1 MPVPTGDSDEPIL
14 WRTSSA
20 EAEGVDPAGIRGLID
35 ELDADPTQDP
45 HALVVVR
52 HGAVVASAQ
61 WEPYRLDR
69 PQLVYSLSKSFTTT
83 AAGFAVAEGLLDLD
97 TPAADYFPEYADSVA
112 PASRGILVRHL
123 ASMATGHLQDMI
135 VAFAMDPVHPVRAFL
150 ATPPEREPGSVFTYN
165 QLATYTLAA
174 IIQRG
179 SGQRLSDYLLPRLL
193 EPLGIAPVGWQQ
205 QPVDVELGF
214 SGLFTTPESVAKL
227 GQLYP
232 AGGVWNGERLLPE
245 SWVREATSKHVDNA
259 VPGDL
264 AAADSD
270 WQQGY
275 GFQFWMSRHGYRGD
289 GAFGQY
295 CLVLPEHD
303 AVVALT
309 SQTVDMQ
316 DLIDRVWKHLLPAF
330 GDAPLPP
337 QPGGGDA
344 LHGVRRSVG
353 FDAGSGPL
361 SPLDGSAA
369 GEYARATD
377 EESLE
382 AYEALEAVSLE
393 RDGDGWRVTLRERSG
408 GEEAGAERAAVDV
421 GGAEPMVP
429 GAESAEPGAESAE
442 PGAESADGW
451 SAAVAPR
458 RTATTPTGTV
468 GGPVGDG
475 EWLVTEGGESGTLD
489 VPVGVRGGILSPDG
503 TVRVDIAFIDTP
515 HRLTLTF
522 DPNARTVVPRWATQA
537 LGFEG
542 AYQLRAVRA
551 GEAFAVQR

>member
-1 MPVPTGDSDEPIL
+1 MPVPTADSAEPIL

-35 ELDADPTQDP
+35 ELDSDPGQDP

-52 HGAVVASAQ
+52 HGAVIASAQ

-97 TPAADYFPEYADSVA
+97 APAADYFPEYAGSVA

-135 VAFAMDPVHPVRAFL
+135 VAFAMDPLHPVRAFL
-150 ATPPEREPGSVFTYN
+150 ATPPEREQGSVFTYN

-179 SGQRLSDYLLPRLL
+179 SGQRLSDYLLPRLF

-214 SGLFTTPESVAKL
+214 SGLFATPDSVAKL
-227 GQLYP
+227 GQLYL
-232 AGGVWNGERLLPE
+232 AGGVWNGKRLLPE

-330 GDAPLPP
+330 RDEPLSPR
-337 QPGGGDA
+337 PGGGDA
-344 LHGVRRSVG
+344 LHGIRRSIG
-353 FDAGSGPL
+353 FDAGSGSL
-361 SPLDGSAA
+361 SALDDSAA
-369 GEYARATD
+369 GEYARAID
-377 EESLE
+377 AESLE
-382 AYEALEAVSLE
+382 AYEALEGVSLE
-393 RDGDGWRVTLRERSG
+393 RDGEGWRVTLRERSEG
-408 GEEAGAERAAVDV
+408 DDAEQVMGAGAGLASAD
-421 GGAEPMVP
+421 GAE
-429 GAESAEPGAESAE
+429 A
-442 PGAESADGW
+442 ADGW

-489 VPVGVRGGILSPDG
+489 VPVAVRGGILSADG
-503 TVRVDIAFIDTP
+503 AVRVDIAFIDTP

-522 DPNARTVVPRWATQA
+522 DRNARTVTPRWATQA

-542 AYQLRAVRA
+542 AYQLRAVRP

>member
-1 MPVPTGDSDEPIL
+1 MPVAAGDSAEPTL

-20 EAEGVDPAGIRGLID
+20 EAEGVDPAGIRDLID
-35 ELDADPTQDP
+35 ELDSDPAQDP
-45 HALVVVR
+45 HALIVLR
-52 HGAVVASAQ
+52 HGAVIASAQ

-83 AAGFAVAEGLLDLD
+83 AAGFAVADGLLDLD

-135 VAFAMDPVHPVRAFL
+135 VAFAMDPVHPVKAFL

-179 SGQRLSDYLLPRLL
+179 SGQRLSDYLLPRLF

-227 GQLYP
+227 GQLYL

-245 SWVREATSKHVDNA
+245 SWVREATSRHVDNA

-316 DLIDRVWKHLLPAF
+316 DLLDRVWRHLLPAF
-330 GDAPLPP
+330 HDEP
-337 QPGGGDA
+337 QPARPGGGDA
-344 LHGVRRSVG
+344 LHGVRRSIG
-353 FDAGSGPL
+353 FGEGSDPL
-361 SPLDGSAA
+361 SALDDSAA
-369 GEYARATD
+369 GEYARAAD
-377 EESLE
+377 AESVE
-382 AYEALEAVSLE
+382 AYEALEVVSLD
-393 RDGDGWRVTLRERSG
+393 RDADGWRVTLRERP
-408 GEEAGAERAAVDV
+408 EDDAGRAESVPPGALSPT
-421 GGAEPMVP
+421 GGAEP
-429 GAESAEPGAESAE
+429 
-442 PGAESADGW
+442 ADGW

-458 RTATTPTGTV
+458 RTAATPTGTV
-468 GGPVGDG
+468 GGPIGDG
-475 EWLVTEGGESGTLD
+475 RWVVTRGEDSGTLG
-489 VPVGVRGGILSPDG
+489 VPIGVRGGIRPSDG
-503 TVRVDIAFIDTP
+503 AVQVDVAFIDTP
-515 HRLTLTF
+515 HRLTLLF
-522 DPNARTVVPRWATQA
+522 DHRTHVVTPRWVTQA

-542 AYQLRAVRA
+542 AYQLRAVRP